1 MSANSFVVL
10 AFCALAVGVNALT
23 EEQKAEITKSSLPLI
38 AECSKEFSVNQGDID
53 AAKKLGDPS
62 GLNSCFVGCFMKK
75 AGIINASGLFDV
87 AATIEK
93 SKKYLTSEED
103 LKAFEKLTETCAPEN
118 DKPVSDSDKGCERA
132 KLLLDCFVANK
143 GSVSEIVFLSKKD
156 TF

>member
-103 LKAFEKLTETCAPEN
+103 LKAFEKLTETCAPGLW
-118 DKPVSDSDKGCERA
+118 SIS
-132 KLLLDCFVANK
+132 F
-143 GSVSEIVFLSKKD
+143 
-156 TF
+156 